1 MLHFII
7 IKVESLSNT
16 YIRMDNTKVTREN
29 KDIIRETINTKKYIQ
44 VINKEVDIEFINDI
58 ISLMK

>member
-1 MLHFII
+1 M
-7 IKVESLSNT
+7 SNT

>member
-1 MLHFII
+1 
-7 IKVESLSNT
+7 
-16 YIRMDNTKVTREN
+16 MDNTKVTREN